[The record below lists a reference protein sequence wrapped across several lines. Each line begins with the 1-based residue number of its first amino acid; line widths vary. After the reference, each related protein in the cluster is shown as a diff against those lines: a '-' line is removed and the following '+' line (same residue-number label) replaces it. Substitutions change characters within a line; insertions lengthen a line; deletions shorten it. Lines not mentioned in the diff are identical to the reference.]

1 MIDGAAEEAIAE
13 ARRAVEDASSAAD
26 EGPALLELAI
36 TLRAAGRALEGA
48 EVAGRAVTALHR
60 LERAVPAARAQRL
73 AADCLADG
81 DHHEDALALLKRARR
96 TFVASQP
103 KGPDAAGT
111 EAAAARSLRALGKIS
126 ESGHALH
133 RAEAGFLAAEMPVR
147 AAVCRLDRG
156 VLLHDGGDVA
166 DAIELL
172 TEARATF
179 VAHRRPDLAAVCD
192 FDLGVALLDDGRAE
206 DAIERFVGARGI
218 FTSLARRADHAAC
231 ELNMG
236 VALAAVGRTEEA
248 RNALRRARTA
258 FRDLGRGRD
267 AEQAEHD
274 LDVLDG
280 LVDPDTAE
288 LSVLRQLGEVP
299 AEVSGLAEA
308 LDDAPDEIEA
318 PATDGAD
325 ADEGAAAV
333 PIDAVDEP
341 DDVDD
346 IGDGDDLGDEGDVD
360 DSGLAEDDSD
370 DAGDTGAPTPAD
382 EPDPEGRSA
391 EAAESAPLF
400 DLDTDG

>member
-1 MIDGAAEEAIAE
+1 MIDGAAQEAIAA
-13 ARRAVEDASSAAD
+13 ARQVVEHAASAAD
-26 EGPALLELAI
+26 EGPALVQLAI
-36 TLRAAGRALEGA
+36 TLRAAGRALDGA
-48 EVAGRAVTALHR
+48 EAAGRAVTALHQM
-60 LERAVPAARAQRL
+60 ERNLAAARAQRL

-81 DHHEDALALLKRARR
+81 DRHEDALVLLKRARR
-96 TFVASQP
+96 TFVGVDP

-133 RAEAGFLAAEMPVR
+133 RAEAGFLAAAMPVR

-166 DAIELL
+166 DAITLL
-172 TEARATF
+172 TQARSTF
-179 VAHRRPDLAAVCD
+179 VEHRRPDLAAVCD
-192 FDLGVALLDDGRAE
+192 FDLGVALLDEGRAD

-236 VALAAVGRTEEA
+236 VALAAVGRPDEA
-248 RNALRRARTA
+248 RNALRRARAA

-288 LSVLRQLGEVP
+288 LSVLRELGEVP
-299 AEVSGLAEA
+299 TDVSEMAGA
-308 LDDAPDEIEA
+308 LVADPDEIEA
-318 PATDGAD
+318 ATDGPD
-325 ADEGAAAV
+325 SDEGAVAV
-333 PIDAVDEP
+333 PIDAVDGS
-341 DDVDD
+341 DDVGDD
-346 IGDGDDLGDEGDVD
+346 GDGGD
-360 DSGLAEDDSD
+360 SAPAEDDSD
-370 DAGDTGAPTPAD
+370 DAGSGS
-382 EPDPEGRSA
+382 ERG
-391 EAAESAPLF
+391 
-400 DLDTDG
+400 